1 MIKCVAASALLF
13 FSVGVAA
20 SSPQQALEDASHY
33 TVQIFRFNSVG
44 LNADNG
50 VSGKATGF
58 LIDKGRGWILTN
70 AHVASRSPATL
81 EVQFKEGEALRAQR
95 IFVDHYLDIA
105 VISVNPGQLPSRSRA
120 ARLKCDATPNVGTP
134 VAIYGNP
141 SNFRFVA
148 SRGIVSGIPWLSQRE
163 HIQSDAAINSGNSGG
178 PLIDLETGEVVGV
191 AAESYK
197 EDDEHATTVALS
209 VPMPSV
215 CTILKLLRHGED
227 ANMRML
233 PAAIATRP
241 RDERPVV
248 ALVEENSQLLPG
260 DVIVSVD
267 GGTKLKNPAD
277 LYDQLRGK
285 SGAVELT
292 VQRAAREVRV
302 KTPVKIMPPLLNS
315 KSLNLSGLVIS
326 EPWRLDNGFS
336 SDKGRLVVDFV
347 IPGTPAE
354 NIEVEP
360 SSVILSVDGFSFD
373 EIAKL
378 FTYITKKPKGSDVEL
393 VVKTQ
398 SVDSKFHWS
407 FSVVRLSSDYLEWI
421 EANSSLPSVY

>member
-1 MIKCVAASALLF
+1 MRTIKCAVALALVFFGVGAVASA
-13 FSVGVAA
+13 
-20 SSPQQALEDASHY
+20 PQKALEDASRY
-33 TVQIFRFNSVG
+33 TVQIFRFSSVG
-44 LNADNG
+44 LNADSG

-58 LIDKGRGWILTN
+58 LIDKEMGWILTN

-81 EVQFKEGEALRAQR
+81 EVQFKEGEPLDARR
-95 IFVDHYLDIA
+95 VFVDHYLDIA
-105 VISVNPGQLPSRSRA
+105 VISVDPKKLPDLSRA
-120 ARLKCDATPNVGTP
+120 ARLKCDATPSVGTP

-141 SNFRFVA
+141 SSFRFVA

-163 HIQSDAAINSGNSGG
+163 HVQSDAAINSGNSGG
-178 PLIDLETGEVVGV
+178 PLIDLETGEIVGV

-209 VPMPSV
+209 VPMPPV
-215 CTILKLLRHGED
+215 CTILKLLRRGED

-292 VQRAAREVRV
+292 VRRAAREVRV
-302 KTPVKIMPPLLNS
+302 ETPVKIMPPLLTS

-326 EPWRLDNGFS
+326 EPWRLDHQFS
-336 SDKGRLVVDFV
+336 SDKGRLVVDF
-347 IPGTPAE
+347 ILPDTPAE

-360 SSVILSVDGFSFD
+360 AA
-373 EIAKL
+373 E
-378 FTYITKKPKGSDVEL
+378 
-393 VVKTQ
+393 
-398 SVDSKFHWS
+398 
-407 FSVVRLSSDYLEWI
+407 
-421 EANSSLPSVY
+421 